1 MGNVSSRA
9 QNNPYKALTKE
20 EKEALAAK
28 KAAKD
33 KTKST
38 FVPNDKLP
46 KNASKMEQAAYQAKI
61 DDAKAAKAAAEQA
74 AKEAAAEQAAKEAE
88 VTAKSGVLTG
98 LSKTEKGAN

>member
-33 KTKST
+33 KSKTKST

-61 DDAKAAKAAAEQA
+61 DDAKAA
-74 AKEAAAEQAAKEAE
+74 EAAAEQAAKEAE

>member
-33 KTKST
+33 
-38 FVPNDKLP
+38 
-46 KNASKMEQAAYQAKI
+46 QAKI
-61 DDAKAAKAAAEQA
+61 DDAKAA
-74 AKEAAAEQAAKEAE
+74 EAAAEQAAKEAE

>member
-61 DDAKAAKAAAEQA
+61 DDAKAA
-74 AKEAAAEQAAKEAE
+74 EAAAEQAAKEAE

>member
-74 AKEAAAEQAAKEAE
+74 AKEAE